1 MFFVESGDYKVLK
14 NIVFKKFFVFPPWWI
29 TVAEGGT
36 IYSCHRLARK
46 GKKYCEIKF
55 SNNF

>member
-36 IYSCHRLARK
+36 IY
-46 GKKYCEIKF
+46 
-55 SNNF
+55 